1 MLSKLKRLATGLY
14 ANWTGGSRSLKTYR
28 LLDQTVKALPGT
40 IRSKPDQDDA
50 WFVWL
55 ARHRNTL
62 FDVGANV
69 GFTALVAGL
78 CGMERMLLIDPNPT
92 ALSRAATN
100 LIYNNLAGRCSFVTA
115 FVGDRGG
122 TLSRSTPSA
131 QVQRA
136 ACIAAMHRRQRRVE
150 V

>member
-1 MLSKLKRLATGLY
+1 MITHLKRLATGLY
-14 ANWTGGSRSLKTYR
+14 ANWTGGSRALKTYR
-28 LLDQTVKALPGT
+28 LLGQTVKALPGT
-40 IRSKPDQDDA
+40 IRKEPDQDDA

-55 ARHRNTL
+55 ARHRSTL

-78 CGMERMLLIDPNPT
+78 SGMQRMLLIDPNPT

-115 FVGDRGG
+115 FVGERGG
-122 TLSRSTPSA
+122 GPSRSIPLV
-131 QVQRA
+131 QVLRA
-136 ACIAAMHRRQRRVE
+136 ACIAAMRRRRRRVE